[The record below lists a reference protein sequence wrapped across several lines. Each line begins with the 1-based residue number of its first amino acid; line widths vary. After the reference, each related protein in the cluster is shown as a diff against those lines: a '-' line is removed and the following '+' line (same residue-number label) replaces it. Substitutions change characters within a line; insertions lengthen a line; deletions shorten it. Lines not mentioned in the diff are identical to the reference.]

1 MELTKKARKSY
12 KEEVNILCKRSLGDK
27 ILFSIVFV
35 IFTVQCLTL
44 FFPMIWMFIS
54 SLKTSDEYIFN
65 NAFSLPAVLQWQNYV
80 EAFTTLKV
88 GKTNFAGMVFN
99 SLWITGI
106 STVLSIITPAMTGYV
121 FSRYRFKGR
130 DALYSIFIASM
141 MIPLVGTTAAS
152 MKFFAEVIPIYNTPL
167 FVVYSGI
174 NGFGASFLVFYGFFK
189 SVSWSYAE
197 AVQIDGGGP
206 FTIFFKIMLP
216 QAMPI
221 IMTYAI
227 TNAISSWNGYQTV
240 LMFLPK
246 YPTVA
251 SGLFQYKS
259 DLYKTGQYTVYYAGL
274 FISMIPAI
282 TLFSIFSNRIM
293 GSISIGGLKG

>member
-1 MELTKKARKSY
+1 MELTKKARKSH
-12 KEEVNILCKRSLGDK
+12 KKEVNILCKRSLGDK

-35 IFTVQCLTL
+35 IFLLQSLTL
-44 FFPMIWMFIS
+44 IFPMLWMFVS

-65 NAFSLPAVLQWQNYV
+65 NAFSLPAELQWGNYV

-99 SLWITGI
+99 SLWITAI
-106 STVLSIITPAMTGYV
+106 STFLSIITPAMTGYV

-130 DALYSIFIASM
+130 EVMYSIFIASM

-152 MKFFAEVIPIYNTPL
+152 MKFFSTIIPIYNTPF
-167 FVVYSGI
+167 FVIYSGI

-221 IMTYAI
+221 ILTYAI

-251 SGLFQYKS
+251 SGLFQYKA

-274 FISMIPAI
+274 FISMLPAL
-282 TLFSIFSNRIM
+282 TLFAVFSNRIM